1 MTPVRLSEPEL
12 DKGICIGV
20 KMETRGWLH
29 KGGLIPS
36 GNILS
41 TMEARFLTVR
51 DENYKCGREKT
62 EPHDV
67 GLELEVS
74 V

>member
-1 MTPVRLSEPEL
+1 MTPVSLSEPEL
-12 DKGICIGV
+12 DKCVCIGV

-36 GNILS
+36 GNILR
-41 TMEARFLTVR
+41 TMGARFLTVR

-62 EPHDV
+62 EPLDV
-67 GLELEVS
+67 GVELEVS